1 MLDRLDSSEARDRA
15 ILDAIDDGYFEIESD
30 GTVRTVNRG
39 LERQLGLRAKDLI
52 GRDLAELLSTE
63 ELARVRQQLRQAI
76 DGEVAPRFVVPIRR
90 RNGSLG
96 YFETRVTLIRDAAGN
111 YQGVRGILHDIG
123 DQVAFQEQL
132 YDLAHRDPLTGL
144 GNRMAFTEHLQHHW
158 EEAARGGRSLALLFL
173 DLDRFKEVNDRF
185 GHATG
190 DALLSAIAE
199 RMHATVR
206 QPDLLYRLGGDE
218 FTLLLPDTDLDQA
231 VGIAQRLR
239 AALAQPY
246 QLSGQAIDF
255 VLPSIGIALYP
266 RHADSP
272 DALIHAADEAM
283 YQAKLEGLG
292 YCISQG

>member
-1 MLDRLDSSEARDRA
+1 GELGRALNHMLDRLDSSESRDQA
-15 ILDAIDDGYFEIESD
+15 ILDSIDDGYFEIEAK
-30 GTVRTVNRG
+30 GRILTVSRG
-39 LERQLGLRAKDLI
+39 LERQLGFA
-52 GRDLAELLSTE
+52 AE
-63 ELARVRQQLRQAI
+63 ELQGRNLVNVIGVEELHRLRQQFRQTI
-76 DGEVAPRFVVPIRR
+76 GGRVAPRFVVPIRR
-90 RNGSLG
+90 RNGTTG
-96 YFETRVTLIRDAAGN
+96 YFETRISLIRDASGR
-111 YQGVRGILHDIG
+111 YCGVRGILHDIG

-158 EEAARGGRSLALLFL
+158 EKAARGGRSLALLFL

-246 QLSGQAIDF
+246 Q
-255 VLPSIGIALYP
+255 
-266 RHADSP
+266 
-272 DALIHAADEAM
+272 
-283 YQAKLEGLG
+283 
-292 YCISQG
+292 